1 MAEGQTV
8 GGNADITG
16 GYPHAANVEDT
27 RQAGQA
33 MANDVPLDVN
43 FNAVV
48 SRSQALTVDLAGKGF
63 QAAQE
68 RRQIIA
74 DAAIGKP

>member
-1 MAEGQTV
+1 MPTQDV
-8 GGNADITG
+8 GGNTDITG

-27 RQAGQA
+27 RQAA
-33 MANDVPLDVN
+33 HTLSNDQPVDVN

-68 RRQIIA
+68 RRQILA